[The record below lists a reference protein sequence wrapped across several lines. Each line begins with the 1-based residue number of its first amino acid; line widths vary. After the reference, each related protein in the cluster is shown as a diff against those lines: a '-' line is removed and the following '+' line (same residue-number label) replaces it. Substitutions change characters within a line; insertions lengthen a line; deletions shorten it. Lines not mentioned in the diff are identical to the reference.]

1 MQLSQWREATKPN
14 NMSILKKILDEY
26 PDEGFLKADG
36 FDDAIIGVSSK
47 GILVYSIQK
56 CIDILMDKHKM
67 DYPDA
72 IDFFYYNVEGSF
84 VGEKTPI
91 WVNDNFNF

>member
-1 MQLSQWREATKPN
+1 M
-14 NMSILKKILDEY
+14 LKKILDEY

-36 FDDAIIGVSSK
+36 FDDAIIGVSTK
-47 GILVYSIQK
+47 GILVYSAPQ

-67 DYPDA
+67 EYLEA
-72 IDFFYYNVEGSF
+72 IDFFYCNVECSF

-91 WVNDNFNF
+91 FVNDNFNL